1 MAELLFGVETEYA
14 VAGMS
19 PSGPI
24 DSGLIL
30 HHLVDCARRS
40 LVHLPDLQSH
50 ASTFLQNGSK
60 FYVDCGAHP
69 EFCTPECSNPW
80 DVVRYTLAGH
90 TILAGL
96 LSEVQSSLMP
106 EAEIMCFRCNVDY
119 SGAQTTW
126 GCHESYLHRASSE
139 TLQPQI
145 IPHLVSRLI
154 YTGAGGFNPLS
165 PGLEFT
171 LSPRAAH
178 LQHVVSANSTSERG
192 IWHTK
197 SESLSSGYS
206 RLHVIC
212 GESLCS
218 ETAAFLRNGATA
230 LVVAMADAGLAPG
243 KAVQLANPLDAMR
256 AVAGDVT
263 CKKGLQLVD
272 GSYLTALAIQ
282 RHYLDQAESHLGT
295 LFMPQWGAE
304 VCRHWRA
311 VLDQLDD
318 APDSIAHS
326 LDWAIKLALYR
337 DQARCMGIR
346 WDALTFWN
354 KVISK
359 LTTALGDGGYG
370 EEGEMAQSLELAI
383 GPQSQIPREIASL
396 DPLLESR
403 GFGRRDLKTL
413 LSGRQKLFEIDTRFG
428 QLGPKGIFQTLDR
441 AGVLKHHIRGVD
453 NIDQAVTEPPATG
466 RARVRGNVIQRMA
479 GSANLECGWQHIV
492 NRQEK
497 EILDLSDPF
506 TSEETWSK
514 AAPGDG
520 RLWQTETGLFLFDE
534 DTHGRDCHVRRQA
547 AVDCILTGDFAGAE
561 TLIRGLLSEGFMLS
575 SSFCH
580 LARVLLMTD
589 REAEARHQIAQSW
602 ANRDQASAYVIPRIL
617 FFQCIFAMFDGAP
630 ITPIV
635 GKIKGALN
643 GPGAHLDWT
652 ILPML
657 NHLRSRLGETNFEFL
672 EALAGALCLS
682 TGMPR
687 LNDFQQW
694 REAAATPA

>member
-1 MAELLFGVETEYA
+1 MADLLFGVETEYA

-30 HHLVDCARRS
+30 HHLVDCASRS

-90 TILAGL
+90 TILTGQ
-96 LSEVQSSLMP
+96 LSEVESSMMP
-106 EAEIMCFRCNVDY
+106 EAELMCFRCNVDY
-119 SGAQTTW
+119 SGALTTW

-218 ETAAFLRNGATA
+218 ETAAFLKAGTTA
-230 LVVAMADAGLAPG
+230 LIVAMADAGLAPG
-243 KAVQLANPLDAMR
+243 NAVQLAKPLDAMR

-263 CKKGLQLVD
+263 CKSRLRLAD
-272 GSYLTALAIQ
+272 GSCRTALEIQ

-304 VCRHWRA
+304 VCHHWRA
-311 VLDQLDD
+311 MLDQLED
-318 APDSIAHS
+318 APASIAHS
-326 LDWAIKLALYR
+326 LDWGIKLALYA
-337 DQARCMGIR
+337 DQARAMGIR
-346 WDALTFWN
+346 WDALPFWN
-354 KVISK
+354 KVIAR
-359 LTTALGDGGYG
+359 LTTALGGEDGK
-370 EEGEMAQSLELAI
+370 EDQDVQSIEVAI
-383 GPQSQIPREIASL
+383 GPKSPIPKEIAAL
-396 DPLLESR
+396 EPLLRSR
-403 GFGRRDLKTL
+403 GFHWQDLNTL
-413 LSGRQKLFEIDTRFG
+413 LRARPKFFEIDARFG

-441 AGVLKHHIRGVD
+441 AGVLKHHVPGVD
-453 NIDQAVTEPPATG
+453 SIDKAVTEPPATG

-479 GSANLECGWQHIV
+479 GDQKLECGWQHIV

-506 TSEETWSK
+506 TNEETWSK

-520 RLWQTETGLFLFDE
+520 RLWKTETGIFLFDE
-534 DTHGRDCHVRRQA
+534 DTHGQDCHMRRQA

-561 TLIRGLLSEGFMLS
+561 TLIRGLLSEGFMLP

-589 REAEARHQIAQSW
+589 REAEARHQIAQAW

-630 ITPIV
+630 ITPLV

-657 NHLRSRLGETNFEFL
+657 NHLRSRLGETNYEFL
-672 EALAGALCLS
+672 EALAEALCLF

-694 REAAATPA
+694 REAEATPA